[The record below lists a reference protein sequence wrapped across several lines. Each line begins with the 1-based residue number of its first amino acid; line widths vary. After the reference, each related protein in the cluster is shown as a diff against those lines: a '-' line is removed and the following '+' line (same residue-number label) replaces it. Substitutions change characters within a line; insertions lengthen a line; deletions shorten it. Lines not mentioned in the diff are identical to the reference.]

1 MTDNL
6 LGNGAVIERRSD
18 LVTVDC
24 LCRIVSQAYI
34 NNYILL
40 VVYFLFLNAY
50 VGSQQQI
57 LYLYSCLVVAGNFC
71 HTASIRLSRLA
82 IAADQ
87 IEKLCACCLRLDR
100 KSTRLNSSHV
110 RISYAVFCLKKKK
123 KKKTQV

>member
-1 MTDNL
+1 MLHNDIEHLMSQALQQRKAVAVHMTDNL

-34 NNYILL
+34 NDYILL

-71 HTASIRLSRLA
+71 HTASIRLSQLA

-87 IEKLCACCLRLDR
+87 IEKLCACCLRLAE
-100 KSTRLNSSHV
+100 L
-110 RISYAVFCLKKKK
+110 A
-123 KKKTQV
+123 